1 MKTWGAAARRCRR
14 RRGLV
19 SEVDR
24 AAQLVYRAECFRAPA
39 IGRMAEWQLPGPA
52 NIGRLAEL
60 LSRLRRQTVVNALLG
75 SVLGP
80 YLALKND
87 IDVKPSKSTTIHE
100 QSMLRGVTLP

>member
-1 MKTWGAAARRCRR
+1 MG
-14 RRGLV
+14 
-19 SEVDR
+19 
-24 AAQLVYRAECFRAPA
+24 LVYRAECFRAPA

-60 LSRLRRQTVVNALLG
+60 LGRLRRQTVVNALLG

-87 IDVKPSKSTTIHE
+87 INVKPSKSTTIHE
-100 QSMLRGVTLP
+100 QSTLRGVTLP